1 MKHVIDT
8 NVLIQILAPASIGLT
23 DPDDTSQMLTQL
35 EERVE
40 VFVSEVQEQ
49 NHVLLV
55 PTPVL
60 TEFLFGIERSR
71 IGLFLEELDGYGC
84 FEVVDFDKSA
94 AIECALLPPPSQ
106 LKAVSEDSTAARVK
120 FDRQIVAICKANSAD
135 TIWSHDRQLRSIAL
149 GQGIT
154 IKSLADVKL
163 PV

>member
-60 TEFLFGIERSR
+60 TEFLFGIER
-71 IGLFLEELDGYGC
+71 
-84 FEVVDFDKSA
+84 
-94 AIECALLPPPSQ
+94 
-106 LKAVSEDSTAARVK
+106 
-120 FDRQIVAICKANSAD
+120 
-135 TIWSHDRQLRSIAL
+135 
-149 GQGIT
+149 
-154 IKSLADVKL
+154 
-163 PV
+163 